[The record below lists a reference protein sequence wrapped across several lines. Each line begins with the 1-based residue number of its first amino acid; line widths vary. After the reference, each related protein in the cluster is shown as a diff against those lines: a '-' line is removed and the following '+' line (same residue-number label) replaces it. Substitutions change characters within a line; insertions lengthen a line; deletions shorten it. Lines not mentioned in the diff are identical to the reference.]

1 MAKTKAGGGMH
12 GKADRKTRGRST
24 ISGMGGDLGPRKTS
38 PMTTQER
45 RRETDRPQGPGAG
58 KHRGDRRDMNKLYTN
73 NAKHSARG
81 SNPRPDVSTR
91 KR

>member
-1 MAKTKAGGGMH
+1 MAKTSPAGGMH
-12 GKADRKTRGRST
+12 AKSDRKQRGRSNIT
-24 ISGMGGDLGPRKTS
+24 GQGGDLGPKSTN
-38 PMTTQER
+38 PHTPQEL
-45 RRETDRPQGPGAG
+45 RREVNRPQSPGGG

-81 SNPRPDVSTR
+81 NNPRPDVSTR